1 MLNVSN
7 GAWHQVSTQ
16 QRWEIYVT
24 VSIIV
29 IKGWGTMK
37 RGGGSSAGSE
47 GALGASRRRL
57 YLLRTRGHH
66 WFPGDDCIVP
76 SYNPHVLW
84 TECYELLNL
93 SSIKQTPGQSV
104 SARLVEFQGQR

>member
-16 QRWEIYVT
+16 QRWAIYVT

-37 RGGGSSAGSE
+37 SWGGSSAGSE
-47 GALGASRRRL
+47 GALGASRRL

-66 WFPGDDCIVP
+66 
-76 SYNPHVLW
+76 
-84 TECYELLNL
+84 
-93 SSIKQTPGQSV
+93 
-104 SARLVEFQGQR
+104 